1 MKATTNPCTDCRD
14 NFPLPSGPMDFFD
27 TQVVADYVTRR
38 TACTKC
44 PADAKPCLQP
54 APAQAAPAQPAQPAQ
69 PAPTIAGHTPF
80 NALRKDHGV
89 VLTEF
94 ETARIAGALQGIAA
108 ITTVLTQRE
117 LDAEGSP
124 DGLTFSP
131 TLAVGLLAA
140 LASCAE
146 FAQGVVDT
154 GGLLGAHAAFGSKAY
169 DRLIQARNEVTQAQA
184 SEEGGQP

>member
-1 MKATTNPCTDCRD
+1 MNTTTNPCTNCRD

-38 TACTKC
+38 TACTLR

-54 APAQAAPAQPAQPAQ
+54 APAQAAPAQPA
-69 PAPTIAGHTPF
+69 PTIAGHTPF
-80 NALRKDHGV
+80 DALRKDHGTI
-89 VLTEF
+89 LTEF

-117 LDAEGSP
+117 IDAEGSP

-131 TLAVGLLAA
+131 ALAVGLLAA

-146 FAQGVVDT
+146 FAQGVVDS
-154 GGLLGAHAAFGSKAY
+154 GGLLGARAAFGSPAY
-169 DRLIQARNEVTQAQA
+169 DRLIQARNEVTQEAQA
-184 SEEGGQP
+184 REEGGQQ

>member
-54 APAQAAPAQPAQPAQ
+54 APAQAAPAQPTPN
-69 PAPTIAGHTPF
+69 IAGHTPF
-80 NALRKDHGV
+80 DALRQDHGV

-108 ITTVLTQRE
+108 ISAVLTQRE

-154 GGLLGAHAAFGSKAY
+154 GGLLGAHATFGSKAY
-169 DRLIQARNEVTQAQA
+169 DRLIEARSAIEAAHNK
-184 SEEGGQP
+184 EGTV

>member
-1 MKATTNPCTDCRD
+1 MKATTNPCTNCRE
-14 NFPLPSGPMDFFD
+14 NRPLPSGPLDFFD

-54 APAQAAPAQPAQPAQ
+54 APAQAVPAQ

-80 NALRKDHGV
+80 DALRKDHGTI
-89 VLTEF
+89 LTEF

-146 FAQGVVDT
+146 FAQGVVDS
-154 GGLLGAHAAFGSKAY
+154 GGLLGARAAFGSPAY
-169 DRLIQARNEVTQAQA
+169 DRLIQARNEVTQEAQA
-184 SEEGGQP
+184 REEGGQQ

>member
-14 NFPLPSGPMDFFD
+14 NFPLPSGPLDFFD

-38 TACTKC
+38 TACTLC

-54 APAQAAPAQPAQPAQ
+54 ASAQAAPAQ

-80 NALRKDHGV
+80 DALRKDHGTI
-89 VLTEF
+89 LTEF

-117 LDAEGSP
+117 IDAEGSP

-131 TLAVGLLAA
+131 ALAVGLLAA

-146 FAQGVVDT
+146 FAQGVVDS
-154 GGLLGAHAAFGSKAY
+154 GGLLGARAAFGSPAY

-184 SEEGGQP
+184 REEGGQQ

>member
-1 MKATTNPCTDCRD
+1 MKATTNPCTDYRD
-14 NFPLPSGPMDFFD
+14 NFPLPSGPLDFFD
-27 TQVVADYVTRR
+27 TQVVADYIQRR
-38 TACTKC
+38 TACTLR

-54 APAQAAPAQPAQPAQ
+54 APAQAAPAQPAPI
-69 PAPTIAGHTPF
+69 IAGHTPF
-80 NALRKDHGV
+80 DALRKDHGTI
-89 VLTEF
+89 LTEF

-117 LDAEGSP
+117 IDAEGSP

-131 TLAVGLLAA
+131 ALAVGLLAA

-146 FAQGVVDT
+146 FAQGVVDS
-154 GGLLGAHAAFGSKAY
+154 GGLLGARAAFGSPAY

-184 SEEGGQP
+184 REEGGQQ